1 MNTHEVDAVIGYR
14 LNPERS
20 MHRRLYTAVYHFLM
34 GLLFGVRVK
43 DVNFSCKM
51 LSREAASCLTLT
63 ARTVFV
69 DGQLLQQVTRD
80 GFRLRE
86 IGVEY
91 LLRRRGSSSFD
102 SLGPAVATLGEMLS
116 YWWSLARRSA

>member
-1 MNTHEVDAVIGYR
+1 
-14 LNPERS
+14 
-20 MHRRLYTAVYHFLM
+20 MHRRLYTAVYHWLM
-34 GLLFGVRVK
+34 GVLFGVRVK

-51 LSREAASCLTLT
+51 LTREATECLKLT

-69 DGQLLQQVTRD
+69 DGQLLHQVASD

-91 LLRRRGSSSFD
+91 LLRQRGSSSFD
-102 SLGPAVATLGEMLS
+102 SLGPALATLGEMIG
-116 YWWSLARRSA
+116 YWWSLVRRGSDA